1 MNGVGTDGAEAKAAT
16 RPEIDGL
23 VSQLAAQGERYSG
36 LATEIGAVVTR
47 LRNTAGVPVPAQGV
61 AACGVAKAGVAEIKD
76 QRAFNGLHG
85 LVVGYTDT
93 NDRLGALLAALNN
106 LV

>member
-47 LRNTAGVPVPAQGV
+47 LRNTAGVPVSAQ
-61 AACGVAKAGVAEIKD
+61 GVAKAGVAEIKD
-76 QRAFNGLHG
+76 QRALNGLHG